1 MKYRAIAVLLAAL
14 TWDRLFACSPRIVV
28 PHLLDPEEQK
38 VDRNP
43 PVVPELRVL
52 KVVRGHDPITQHG
65 DSYTIDTC
73 ADKAVIFVG
82 FTAPP
87 SDDRTPVDKLGVSW
101 RILRGT
107 PPAGLRE
114 PAVFEQLSP
123 AQFVLIDWTERN
135 DKTPVDFT
143 MVVTVRDLA
152 GNETTSPPL
161 RVTAAGSK

>member
-1 MKYRAIAVLLAAL
+1 MKYRVIAVLLAAL
-14 TWDRLFACSPRIVV
+14 TWDRLFACSPLIVV
-28 PHLLDPEEQK
+28 PHVLDPEEQK

-43 PVVPELRVL
+43 PVVPALRVL
-52 KVVRGHDPITQHG
+52 KVVRGHDPITLHG
-65 DSYTIDTC
+65 DSYTFDTC
-73 ADKAVIFVG
+73 ADKAVVFVG
-82 FTAPP
+82 FTVPP

-114 PAVFEQLSP
+114 PAVFSQ
-123 AQFVLIDWTERN
+123 AQVVLIDWTERN

-143 MVVTVRDLA
+143 VVVTVRDLA

-161 RVTAAGSK
+161 RITDAGTK